1 MIHPISATT
10 CTDAWLK
17 AVNLLQDRSEQLAYN
32 IILDIEHATTITPQD
47 RSIISA
53 VDNFLQ
59 GHGSQ
64 PITTVAATIFPAS
77 YYRGRGRAGVFEG
90 FPKVYPKIKEANS
103 WGTYAG
109 RMLIR
114 VDKNGNTFNPLER
127 IITKLL
133 QQTRRRNALRAVYEL
148 GMLDIFADIPLYDP
162 ATDTRLT
169 LNQPCLSHLSFKL
182 RHDHSLMLTA
192 LYRSHYYIE
201 RALGNFIGLSQ
212 LLLFVAT
219 EANLTPANL
228 VIHSSYA
235 RIDYDGGWNKR
246 AVRNLLSECNAIAD
260 QHRTTPD
267 EPARIRCS

>member
-1 MIHPISATT
+1 MIHTLSATT
-10 CTDAWLK
+10 CTDAWLQ
-17 AVNLLQDRSEQLAYN
+17 AVNLLQDRNEQLAYN
-32 IILDIEHATTITPQD
+32 LILDIEQATTMAPHD
-47 RSIISA
+47 RAVIAA

-59 GHGSQ
+59 GHDAQ
-64 PITTVAATIFPAS
+64 PIMTVAATIFPAS
-77 YYRGRGRAGVFEG
+77 YYRHRGRLGVFED

-114 VDKNGNTFNPLER
+114 VDKNGKTFNPLER
-127 IITKLL
+127 IIDKLR
-133 QQTRRRNALRAVYEL
+133 QQTRRRNALRAVYDIGL
-148 GMLDIFADIPLYDP
+148 LDIFADIPLYDP

-169 LNQPCLSHLSFKL
+169 RNQPCLSHLSFKL

-192 LYRSHYYIE
+192 LYRSHHYIE

-219 EANLTPANL
+219 EAKLTPANL
-228 VIHSSYA
+228 IIHSSYA
-235 RIDYDGGWNKR
+235 KIDYDGGWNRR
-246 AVRNLLSECNAIAD
+246 AVRNLLGECNAVAD
-260 QHRTTPD
+260 QQLTTPD